1 MALGN
6 DSGYDEDDILS
17 VKNVQCINMA
27 TGEVLEWDVSTDTAM
42 AMAYDEITQFEGALK
57 RAKEKIKK
65 RAIARMGMDDTL
77 DISLQYQFARTT
89 RAQSYEYDKAELRKW
104 FDEDAFDTITKVDT
118 KKADTLIKEY
128 VEAGALSADEAK
140 AIRECK
146 QATAYSE
153 VFKLNILAR

>member
-1 MALGN
+1 MALGD

-42 AMAYDEITQFEGALK
+42 AMAYDEITQMEGALK
-57 RAKEKIKK
+57 RAKDKIKK

-77 DISLQYQFARTT
+77 DVSMQYQFARIT
-89 RAQSYEYDKAELRKW
+89 RAQSYEYDKGELRKW

-118 KKADTLIKEY
+118 KKADTLIAEY
-128 VEAGALSADEAK
+128 VKAGAFSHDDAK

>member
-1 MALGN
+1 MALGD

-17 VKNVQCINMA
+17 VKNVQCVNKA
-27 TGEVLEWDVSTDTAM
+27 TDEVLEWDVSTDTAM

-104 FDEDAFDTITKVDT
+104 FDVDAFDTP
-118 KKADTLIKEY
+118 
-128 VEAGALSADEAK
+128 
-140 AIRECK
+140 
-146 QATAYSE
+146 
-153 VFKLNILAR
+153 